1 MSAYGGG
8 FIYLFQHYFS
18 SDSMLIKKNKQNVD
32 SRQHCTKTKKELHSE
47 LKHTLWQTREVVHP
61 RFKYIWKYLINK
73 FLETYKK
80 QKSSSGIRKDH
91 LTENKHAV
99 SYDVRGHY
107 NEKTNKTTLQILSE
121 QNAAHTR
128 SLKQAYVILLLRQQ
142 RRAYKDKLA
151 QRKSWSC
158 DLQVQTPPPPKN
170 NKGCLVL
177 HNLCAIR

>member
-18 SDSMLIKKNKQNVD
+18 SDSMLIKKQNKKKTLD
-32 SRQHCTKTKKELHSE
+32 SRQHCTKRKKELHSE
-47 LKHTLWQTREVVHP
+47 LKHTLWQTRAVVHP

-80 QKSSSGIRKDH
+80 QKSSSGICKDH

-99 SYDVRGHY
+99 SYDVHY
-107 NEKTNKTTLQILSE
+107 NEKTNKTTHQIVLSE

-158 DLQVQTPPPPKN
+158 DLQKKNKTN

-177 HNLCAIR
+177 HDLCAIR